1 MTFDQPPLNTVT
13 VDKVD
18 GGYEYVV
25 IFRGTR
31 TKPTGPFKTSAEAMA
46 AGRRDLARLESSDK
60 R

>member
-1 MTFDQPPLNTVT
+1 MAFDQPIPSAVT

-25 IFRGTR
+25 TFRGKR
-31 TKPTGPFKTSAEAMA
+31 TKPTGPFKTSSEAMA
-46 AGRRDLARLESSDK
+46 AGNRDLARLEASDK